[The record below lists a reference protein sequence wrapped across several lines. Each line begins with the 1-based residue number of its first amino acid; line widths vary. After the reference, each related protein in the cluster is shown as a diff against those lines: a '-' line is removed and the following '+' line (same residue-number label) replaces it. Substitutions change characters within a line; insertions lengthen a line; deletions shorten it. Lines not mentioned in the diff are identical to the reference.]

1 MTDSTA
7 AAAPGATAPATPGE
21 HSHHVVV
28 IGVSGSGKS
37 TIAAELAG
45 RMNFRFADA
54 DDFHPETNVKK
65 MADGIPLT
73 DEDRL
78 PWLKSLATWMSERAA
93 AGDSTVLAC
102 SALKRSYR
110 DLLRQGPAGV
120 AFLHLDGP
128 AETIRKRML
137 LRDHFMPAVLLD
149 SQIATLEPLEADE
162 HGATLDLTL
171 TREELVDLAE
181 EWLTGP
187 GGAPT
192 TPDRPRRGGATP

>member
-1 MTDSTA
+1 MSDTQ
-7 AAAPGATAPATPGE
+7 
-21 HSHHVVV
+21 HVVV

-54 DDFHPETNVKK
+54 DDFHPEANLAK
-65 MADGIPLT
+65 MAAGNPLT

-78 PWLKSLATWMSERAA
+78 PWLHSLADWMAERAA
-93 AGDSTVLAC
+93 ARESTVLAC

-110 DLLRQGPAGV
+110 DVLCEGPPSV

-128 AETIRKRML
+128 PETIRKRML
-137 LRDHFMPAVLLD
+137 ARDHFMPSALLE
-149 SQIATLEPLEADE
+149 SQLATLEPLQPDE
-162 HGATLDLTL
+162 HGATLDLRL
-171 TREELVDLAE
+171 TREELVDQAE
-181 EWLTGP
+181 TWLTGP

-192 TPDRPRRGGATP
+192 TPDRPRHGGAAT

>member
-1 MTDSTA
+1 M
-7 AAAPGATAPATPGE
+7 
-21 HSHHVVV
+21 V

-54 DDFHPETNVKK
+54 DDFHPEANVAK
-65 MADGIPLT
+65 MAAGIPLT

-78 PWLKSLATWMSERAA
+78 PWLRALAGWMTDRAE
-93 AGDSTVLAC
+93 AGESTVLAC

-110 DLLRQGPAGV
+110 NLLREGPARV

-128 AETIRKRML
+128 ADIIRKRMMS
-137 LRDHFMPAVLLD
+137 RDHFMPSSLLD
-149 SQIATLEPLEADE
+149 SQLATLEPLQPDE

-171 TREELVDLAE
+171 SREELVDLAE
-181 EWLTGP
+181 SWLTGP

-192 TPDRPRRGGATP
+192 TPDRPPRRGAPT

>member
-1 MTDSTA
+1 MSQT
-7 AAAPGATAPATPGE
+7 
-21 HSHHVVV
+21 HHVVV

-54 DDFHPETNVKK
+54 DDFHPQANVDK
-65 MADGIPLT
+65 MAQGTPLT

-78 PWLKSLATWMSERAA
+78 PWLRELAQWMTDRAA
-93 AGDSTVLAC
+93 EGESTVLAC

-110 DLLRQGPAGV
+110 ELLRQGPPDV

-128 AETIRKRML
+128 AETIRSRMAS
-137 LRDHFMPAVLLD
+137 RNHFMPSSLLD
-149 SQIATLEPLEADE
+149 SQLATLEPLGPQE
-162 HGATLDLTL
+162 HGTELDLTL
-171 TREELVDLAE
+171 TREEIVDLAE
-181 EWLTGP
+181 DWLTGP
-187 GGAPT
+187 GGVPT